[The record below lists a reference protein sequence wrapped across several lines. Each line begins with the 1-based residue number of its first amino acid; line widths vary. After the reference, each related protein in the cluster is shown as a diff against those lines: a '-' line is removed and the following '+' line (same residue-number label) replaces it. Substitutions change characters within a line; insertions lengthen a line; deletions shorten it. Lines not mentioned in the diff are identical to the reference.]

1 MRMSVPVPKPA
12 GIGIEN
18 RLMTTLCLWALVAS
32 TASLAIAQTAPPPPV
47 TRIAAPLSSP
57 AIPAVAAHPSERPAA
72 ELLPP
77 TSQVVPVNGICSQ
90 PALCGPAPI
99 HGVHCAGGRYCG
111 ELSWKAM
118 GPIPFDVFAQ
128 GEYVGPART
137 RHVPEYRV
145 RVDDSIS
152 FVFRLSQT
160 PSATPYRL
168 EVGDEVRIESLTAPE
183 LNRDVQIQPDGTI
196 TVGQLGQIPAANR
209 TIEELR
215 KALEE
220 AYKRLIRE
228 PTITVSPID
237 TNTRLE
243 ELRATVDRRFG
254 AGGQATATRVTPE
267 GTVQLPGIGSVSA
280 QGLTLSELK
289 REVDARYAELVSGLD
304 VTPILEARAPRYV
317 YVLGEVARPG
327 RYELEGPTTVMQALA
342 LAGSWKVGA
351 NLNQVV
357 VFRRD
362 ANWCLMATKLDIR
375 GALYG
380 KRPCPADEIWIRDS
394 DIVVVPKSPI
404 LVADEFI
411 ELVFTRGIYGVFPIN
426 NITDLSTL

>member
-1 MRMSVPVPKPA
+1 
-12 GIGIEN
+12 
-18 RLMTTLCLWALVAS
+18 
-32 TASLAIAQTAPPPPV
+32 
-47 TRIAAPLSSP
+47 
-57 AIPAVAAHPSERPAA
+57 
-72 ELLPP
+72 
-77 TSQVVPVNGICSQ
+77 
-90 PALCGPAPI
+90 
-99 HGVHCAGGRYCG
+99 
-111 ELSWKAM
+111 M

-145 RVDDSIS
+145 RVDDSIN
-152 FVFRLSQT
+152 FVFRLSQQ

-168 EVGDEVRIESLTAPE
+168 EVGDTIEIESLTAPE
-183 LNRDVQIQPDGTI
+183 LNTEVQVQPDGTI
-196 TVGQLGQIPAANR
+196 TLRQLGQVPAANR
-209 TIEELR
+209 TVDELR

-220 AYKRLIRE
+220 AYKRVVKQ
-228 PTITVSPID
+228 PTITVTPTD
-237 TNTRLE
+237 TNSRLE

-254 AGGQATATRVTPE
+254 RGGQGAATRVTPE
-267 GTVQLPGIGSVSA
+267 GTVQLPGIGSVSV
-280 QGLTLSELK
+280 QGLTLDEMK

-304 VTPILEARAPRYV
+304 VTPILEERAPRYV
-317 YVLGEVARPG
+317 YVLGEVAAPG
-327 RYELEGPTTVMQALA
+327 RYELTGPTSVMQAIA
-342 LAGSWKVGA
+342 LAGSWNVGA

-394 DIVVVPKSPI
+394 DIVVVPKTPI

-411 ELVFTRGIYGVFPIN
+411 ELVFTRGIYGVFPVNFGIN
-426 NITDLSTL
+426 FDSLSTL

>member
-1 MRMSVPVPKPA
+1 MMRRFQNYPNPA
-12 GIGIEN
+12 GVRIPYGWLANVCIFSFV
-18 RLMTTLCLWALVAS
+18 CAAAS
-32 TASLAIAQTAPPPPV
+32 RADAQTALPPAMA
-47 TRIAAPLSSP
+47 RYQ
-57 AIPAVAAHPSERPAA
+57 SERPAA
-72 ELLPP
+72 EPLPHER
-77 TSQVVPVNGICSQ
+77 QVVVGNQGCRHPG
-90 PALCGPAPI
+90 LCGPAPI

-111 ELSWKAM
+111 ELGWKAM

-137 RHVPEYRV
+137 RHVPEYRI
-145 RVDDSIS
+145 RVDDSIN
-152 FVFRLSQT
+152 FIFRLSQT

-183 LNRDVQIQPDGTI
+183 LDRDVQIQPDGTI
-196 TVGQLGQIPAANR
+196 TVGQIGESGQIRAANR
-209 TIEELR
+209 TIDELR
-215 KALEE
+215 QVLED
-220 AYKRLIRE
+220 AYKQIIRE
-228 PTITVSPID
+228 PTITVTPID

-254 AGGQATATRVTPE
+254 AGGQGTGTRVTPE
-267 GTVQLPGIGSVSA
+267 GTVQLPGIGSVAA

-317 YVLGEVARPG
+317 YVLGEVAAPG
-327 RYELEGPTTVMQALA
+327 RYDLTGPTTVMQAIA
-342 LAGSWKVGA
+342 MAGSWNVGA

-362 ANWCLMATKLDIR
+362 ANWCLMATKLDVR

-411 ELVFTRGIYGVFPIN
+411 ELVFTRGIYGVFPLDFGVN
-426 NITDLSTL
+426 FAKLNTL

>member
-1 MRMSVPVPKPA
+1 MTPTALAQRTPLPAVTHVAEPVGLP
-12 GIGIEN
+12 
-18 RLMTTLCLWALVAS
+18 
-32 TASLAIAQTAPPPPV
+32 
-47 TRIAAPLSSP
+47 AAP
-57 AIPAVAAHPSERPAA
+57 AAVAPEIEQIPSYPQMA
-72 ELLPP
+72 
-77 TSQVVPVNGICSQ
+77 PVGPVCTGGA
-90 PALCGPAPI
+90 PCGPAPI
-99 HGVHCAGGRYCG
+99 HGVHCSGCRYCG
-111 ELSWKAM
+111 ELGWKAM

-145 RVDDSIS
+145 RVDDSIN
-152 FVFRLSQT
+152 FIFRLSQI

-168 EVGDEVRIESLTAPE
+168 EVGDEVQIESLTASE
-183 LNRDVQIQPDGTI
+183 LNSEVQVQPDGTI
-196 TVGQLGQIPAANR
+196 TLRQLGQVPAANR
-209 TIEELR
+209 TVEELR

-220 AYKRLIRE
+220 AYKRVVKK
-228 PTITVSPID
+228 PTITVTP
-237 TNTRLE
+237 TNTNSRLE

-254 AGGQATATRVTPE
+254 RGGQGAATRVTPE
-267 GTVQLPGIGSVSA
+267 GTVQLPGIGSVSV
-280 QGLTLSELK
+280 QGLTMDEMK

-304 VTPILEARAPRYV
+304 VTPILEERAPRYV
-317 YVLGEVARPG
+317 YVLGEVAVPG
-327 RYELEGPTTVMQALA
+327 RYELTGPTSVMQAIA
-342 LAGSWKVGA
+342 LAGSWNVGA

-394 DIVVVPKSPI
+394 DIVVVPKTPI

-411 ELVFTRGIYGVFPIN
+411 ELVFTRGIYGVFPAN
-426 NITDLSTL
+426 FSFNFAKLSTL